1 MRTEAAVALLRRT
14 RLFAELRE
22 DTLRALAD
30 RSVERSYPRHGRL
43 FTRATRQRPVRAGQ
57 RPGQGQLQPGRPEC
71 GRHQRRRPGQQLGR
85 RRLVGRPLAGHT
97 DLALG
102 VVFVDGGNTLVT
114 SGWDGSLIFWDL
126 RPTSWEAKAC
136 QLAGRNLTHDEW
148 DQFVGGD
155 YRRTCPR
162 WPDGG

>member
-43 FTRATRQRPVRAGQ
+43 FYQGDPGSGLYVLASGLVRVNFSPDGRNVAATNDDGTVSIWDVDS
-57 RPGQGQLQPGRPEC
+57 
-71 GRHQRRRPGQQLGR
+71 

-126 RPTSWEAKAC
+126 RPTP
-136 QLAGRNLTHDEW
+136 GRP
-148 DQFVGGD
+148 
-155 YRRTCPR
+155 RRVS
-162 WPDGG
+162 WPDAT